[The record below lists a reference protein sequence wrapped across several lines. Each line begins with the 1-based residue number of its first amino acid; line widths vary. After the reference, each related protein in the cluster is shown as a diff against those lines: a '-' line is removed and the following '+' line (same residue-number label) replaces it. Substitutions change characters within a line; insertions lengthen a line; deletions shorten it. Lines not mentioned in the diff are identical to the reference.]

1 MTILPFIPSVAA
13 YEFSVEIDGV
23 SYTFD
28 VRWNSRAAAWYFD
41 VLEGDGTPIARGLK
55 IVLGCYIGGG
65 RFTHDLFRLG
75 VFVAIDTSQEGRDAT
90 FDDLGT
96 RVEVRHVPM
105 PELIGRV
112 SGTGGQF

>member
-23 SYTFD
+23 AYTFV

-41 VLEGDGTPIARGLK
+41 VLEADGTPIARGLK
-55 IVLGCYIGGG
+55 VVLGCYIGGG
-65 RFTHDLFRLG
+65 RTHDLFRLG
-75 VFVAIDTSQEGRDAT
+75 AIVAVDTAQEGRDAT

-96 RVEVRHVPM
+96 RVEVRHLPM
-105 PELIGRV
+105 HELIGRA
-112 SGTGGQF
+112 SGTGAQF

>member
-23 SYTFD
+23 SYTFV

-41 VLEGDGTPIARGLK
+41 VLEGITPVARGLK
-55 IVLGCYIGGG
+55 IVLGTYLG
-65 RFTHDLFRLG
+65 RGITHDLFRLG
-75 VFVAIDTSQEGRDAT
+75 AIVAVDTAQEGRDAT

-96 RVEVRHVPM
+96 RVEVRHLPM
-105 PELIGRV
+105 HELIGRA
-112 SGTGGQF
+112 SGTGAQF